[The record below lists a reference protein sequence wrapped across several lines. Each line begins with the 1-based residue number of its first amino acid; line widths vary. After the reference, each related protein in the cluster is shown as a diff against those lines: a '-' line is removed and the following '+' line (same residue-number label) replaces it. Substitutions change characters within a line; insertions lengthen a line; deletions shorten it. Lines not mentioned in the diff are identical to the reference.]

1 MKLYYEILTRIFYK
15 KIFLLINIIGSLSTI
30 DCGIF
35 NLQKSLMLDKKIQ
48 ISLCQIIYKKQHYV
62 KQLKRYKFLNTLQI
76 KYEVKFKI

>member
-1 MKLYYEILTRIFYK
+1 
-15 KIFLLINIIGSLSTI
+15 
-30 DCGIF
+30 
-35 NLQKSLMLDKKIQ
+35 MLDKKIQ